1 MKRQRIFILI
11 VMSLFFTVHTTIAIG
26 QAMAVSAS
34 SAIVMDVKTG
44 RVLYKRNINDRK
56 PMASTTKIMTALL
69 GLEKCPLDKNVK
81 VPKNAVGVEGSSI
94 YLDYDETLK
103 MKDLVYGLM
112 LRSGNDAAVA
122 IATHVS
128 GSVEKFASLM
138 NERAK
143 KIGANNTNFV
153 NPHGLHHKDHYTT
166 AYDLALITREALMN
180 PQFKEIVK
188 TKMWVADRDGFKYFY
203 NKNKTLR
210 QFEGGDGV
218 KTGYTKVAGRCLVT
232 SATRNGVQLVCV
244 VLNDPNWFQDSYDL
258 LDYAFHK
265 YKPVSI
271 LKKDAIVKTIGVENG
286 KKKNTK
292 VVVKENILFPLTEE
306 EKENIRTVLE
316 VKENYQAPI
325 KRGQEMGKAKIYLE
339 GNLLYTTEIIA
350 REDIEE
356 KDLKDKV
363 MDFIRRKNPI

>member
-1 MKRQRIFILI
+1 MKRQRIFIFI
-11 VMSLFFTVHTTIAIG
+11 VMSLFFTIHTTIAIG
-26 QAMAVSAS
+26 QAMTISAS

-44 RVLYKRNINDRK
+44 RVLYKNNINDRK

-69 GLEKCPLDKNVK
+69 GLEECSLDKNIK

-94 YLDYDETLK
+94 YLNYDETLT

-128 GSVEKFASLM
+128 GSVEKFACLM

-180 PQFKEIVK
+180 PKFKEIVK
-188 TKMWVADRDGFKYFY
+188 TKMWVADREGFKYFH

-232 SATRNGVQLVCV
+232 SATRDGVQLVCV
-244 VLNDPNWFQDSYDL
+244 VLNDPNWFQDSYNL
-258 LDYAFHK
+258 LDHAFNE

-271 LKKDAIVKTIGVENG
+271 LKKDAVVKTIGVENG

-292 VVVKENILFPLTEE
+292 VVAKENILFPLTEE
-306 EKENIRTVLE
+306 ESQGIRTLLE
-316 VKENYQAPI
+316 IKESYKAPI
-325 KRGQEMGKAKIYLE
+325 KRGQKMGKVKIYL
-339 GNLLYTTEIIA
+339 NDDLLYTTDIIA

-363 MDFIRRKNPI
+363 LDFVQRKSPI